1 MTEATPHLIER
12 LVPESFAF
20 ERLAVG
26 QTAALHYTVGEDHVA
41 AFARLTG
48 DFSPLHVDEQY
59 ARRTRHRASIA
70 HGLLV
75 ASPVS
80 TLVGMLLPGRYATL
94 MGLEVSFSAPV
105 RIGDRL
111 RLRGE
116 IKVKSAATRGLVI
129 GFEITHAE
137 SGRPVARGKAQ
148 VLVEFPPR
156 KGRTMSEL
164 RDLKLAMSF
173 DNRVALITGASRG
186 IGETTARL
194 FALHGAR
201 VALTYFKG
209 KEDAE
214 AIAADIQS
222 NGGTA
227 LALAVDVRDPAQV
240 SAAVAKVAEA
250 FGRLDI
256 LVNNAAGDYRALP
269 FAGTR
274 WEDVQEDIDIVVKG
288 AHHCIQAALP
298 HLEKQS
304 GATIINV
311 CTAAVGDPVAQHYKY
326 IAAKAALLGLTRA
339 LAVELGPRKIRV
351 NAVSPGLTETD
362 LTAGIPEAVKAGE
375 AKRVPLG
382 RLGDPLDAAKAILL
396 LASPY
401 AGYINGEE
409 LKVAGG
415 G

>member
-1 MTEATPHLIER
+1 MTEDIPPLLEG
-12 LVPESFAF
+12 LVPETLVF
-20 ERLAVG
+20 EQLAVG
-26 QTAALHYTVGEDHVA
+26 RSAVLEYTVAEEHVA
-41 AFARLTG
+41 AFASLTG
-48 DFSPLHVDEQY
+48 DFSPLHVDAQY
-59 ARRTRHRASIA
+59 ARRTRHRARVA
-70 HGLLV
+70 HGLLI
-75 ASPVS
+75 AAPVS

-116 IKVKSAATRGLVI
+116 IKVKSVATRGLVI

-137 SGRPVARGKAQ
+137 SSQPVARGKAQ
-148 VLVEFPPR
+148 VLVESQPR
-156 KGRTMSEL
+156 KGKTMSEL
-164 RDLKLAMSF
+164 RNLKLAMNF
-173 DNRVALITGASRG
+173 DGRVALITGASRG

-214 AIAADIQS
+214 AIAADIQA

-227 LALAVDVRDPAQV
+227 LAVALDVRDSAQV
-240 SAAVAKVAEA
+240 SAAVAKVIEA
-250 FGRLDI
+250 FGRLDV
-256 LVNNAAGDYRALP
+256 LVNNAAGDYRPLS
-269 FAGTR
+269 FSDTQ
-274 WEDVQEDIDIVVKG
+274 WQDVQEDLDIVVKG

-298 HLEKQS
+298 YLVKQT
-304 GATIINV
+304 GATIVNV
-311 CTAAVGDPVAQHYKY
+311 CTSAVGDPVPQHYKY
-326 IAAKAALLGLTRA
+326 ITAKAALLGLTRA

-362 LTAGIPEAVKAGE
+362 LTSAIPEAVKAGE

-382 RLGDPLDAAKAILL
+382 RLADPIDAAKAILF

-401 AGYINGEE
+401 AEYINGEE

-415 G
+415 A